1 MEKSL
6 ILNHAQISL
15 KLDRMAWQIIEELFN
30 EKHIVLIGLVD
41 RGTDVA
47 LKIKQRLEKYS
58 SIQIELL
65 TIVLDKENVFASKI
79 TLENSERITDKA
91 VVLVDDVLN
100 SGITMAIALKETL
113 KYQPKS
119 IKTAVLAN
127 RDHHKFPI
135 QANFVGISLATTVKE
150 HISYEEHEGKMSIN
164 LS

>member
-65 TIVLDKENVFASKI
+65 TIVLDKENAFSSKI